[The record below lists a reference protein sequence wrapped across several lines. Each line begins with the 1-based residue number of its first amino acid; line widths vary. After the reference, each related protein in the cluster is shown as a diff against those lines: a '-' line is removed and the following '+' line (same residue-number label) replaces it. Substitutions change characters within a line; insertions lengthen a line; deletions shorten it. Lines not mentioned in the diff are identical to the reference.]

1 MNAPQA
7 GERDPAP
14 ALAVVL
20 VTWNVREL
28 ALAALESLF
37 EDLTA
42 QGPPDSQ
49 VWLVDNAS
57 ADGTIQAVAQRFPQ
71 VNLIASENNLGFGAG
86 NNLALRAMGFGGQ
99 SATQLP
105 GAVYLLNPDTLTQPG
120 ATRSLYDAL
129 FKAPNVG
136 LVGAQLSYEDGSFQ
150 HSAFQFPG
158 LRQLWAEFYP
168 LPGRL
173 IEGRFNGRY
182 PRALYVAGRPFAI
195 DFPLGATMMLRREVI
210 ETTGMF
216 DEGYALYCEEID
228 WAWRIRKAGW
238 QAQCVPA
245 AQVTH
250 LEGRSSGQA
259 RRESVIRLWRSRL
272 RLYRAHHPR
281 WRVWLARQL
290 IMRGLRR
297 RIRLLR
303 RVEQDAALVGACET
317 VLAEVQRAGD
327 TD

>member
-1 MNAPQA
+1 MNVPQA
-7 GERDPAP
+7 GELDPAP

-57 ADGTIQAVAQRFPQ
+57 ADGTAQAVAQRFPQ
-71 VNLIASENNLGFGAG
+71 VLLIASEHNLGFGAG

-105 GAVYLLNPDTLTQPG
+105 KAVYLLNPDTLTQPG
-120 ATRSLYDAL
+120 ATRAMHDAL
-129 FKAPNVG
+129 FAVPDVG
-136 LVGAQLSYEDGSFQ
+136 LVGAQLCYEDGSFQ

-173 IEGRFNGRY
+173 IEGHFNGRY
-182 PRALYVAGRPFAI
+182 PRELYVAGQPFAI

-238 QAQCVPA
+238 RALCVPA

-250 LEGRSSGQA
+250 LEGRSSSQA
-259 RRESVIRLWRSRL
+259 RPESVIRLWRSRL

-281 WRVWLARQL
+281 WRLWLARQL
-290 IMRGLRR
+290 IIRGLQRR
-297 RIRLLR
+297 LR
-303 RVEQDAALVGACET
+303 QARQATQDATLADAYET
-317 VLAEVQRAGD
+317 VLKDLRFKGD
-327 TD
+327 RD

>member
-1 MNAPQA
+1 MNVPQA
-7 GERDPAP
+7 GELDPAP

-57 ADGTIQAVAQRFPQ
+57 ADGTAQAVAQRFPQ
-71 VNLIASENNLGFGAG
+71 VHLIASEHNLGFGAG

-105 GAVYLLNPDTLTQPG
+105 KAVYLLNPDTLTQPG
-120 ATRSLYDAL
+120 ATRALYDAL
-129 FKAPNVG
+129 LNAPDIG
-136 LVGAQLSYEDGSFQ
+136 LVGAQLCYEDGSFQ

-173 IEGRFNGRY
+173 IEGHFNGRY
-182 PRALYVAGRPFAI
+182 PRTMYTTGRPFAI

-238 QAQCVPA
+238 RALCVPA
-245 AQVTH
+245 ARVTH
-250 LEGRSSGQA
+250 LEGRSSSQA
-259 RRESVIRLWRSRL
+259 RPESVIRLWRSRL

-281 WRVWLARQL
+281 WRLWLARQL
-290 IMRGLRR
+290 IIRGLRR
-297 RIRLLR
+297 RLR
-303 RVEQDAALVGACET
+303 QARQATKDATLADAYET
-317 VLAEVQRAGD
+317 VLEELRRTGD
-327 TD
+327 SD

>member
-7 GERDPAP
+7 GEQVPAP

-57 ADGTIQAVAQRFPQ
+57 ADGTAQAVAQRFPQ
-71 VNLIASENNLGFGAG
+71 VNLIASKNNLGFGAG

-105 GAVYLLNPDTLTQPG
+105 RAVYLLNPDTLTQPG
-120 ATRSLYDAL
+120 ATRALYDAL
-129 FKAPNVG
+129 FNAPKIG

-182 PRALYVAGRPFAI
+182 PRALYVAGQPFAI

-238 QAQCVPA
+238 RALCVPA
-245 AQVTH
+245 ARVTH
-250 LEGRSSGQA
+250 LEGRSSSQA
-259 RRESVIRLWRSRL
+259 RPESVIRLWRSRL

-281 WRVWLARQL
+281 WRLWLARQL
-290 IMRGLRR
+290 IIRGLRR
-297 RIRLLR
+297 RLRLLR
-303 RVEQDAALVGACET
+303 KTEQDAALVDAYVSILDEM
-317 VLAEVQRAGD
+317 QRAGD
-327 TD
+327 PD

>member
-1 MNAPQA
+1 MNAPQD
-7 GERDPAP
+7 GEQVPAP

-49 VWLVDNAS
+49 VWVVDNAS
-57 ADGTIQAVAQRFPQ
+57 ADGTAQAVAQRFPQ
-71 VNLIASENNLGFGAG
+71 VHLIASEHNLGFGAG

-105 GAVYLLNPDTLTQPG
+105 KAVYLLNPDTLTQPG
-120 ATRSLYDAL
+120 ATRALYDAL
-129 FKAPNVG
+129 SNAPNIG

-182 PRALYVAGRPFAI
+182 PRALYVAGQPFAI

-238 QAQCVPA
+238 QALCVPA
-245 AQVTH
+245 ARVTH
-250 LEGRSSGQA
+250 LEGRSSSQA
-259 RRESVIRLWRSRL
+259 RPESVIRLWRSRL

-281 WRVWLARQL
+281 WRLWLARQL
-290 IMRGLRR
+290 IIRGLRR
-297 RIRLLR
+297 RLR
-303 RVEQDAALVGACET
+303 QARQATRDSTLVEAYET
-317 VLAEVQRAGD
+317 VLKDLRFKGD
-327 TD
+327 RD

>member
-1 MNAPQA
+1 MNAPQTD
-7 GERDPAP
+7 EQDPVP

-37 EDLTA
+37 DDLNA
-42 QGPPDSQ
+42 QCPPDSQ
-49 VWLVDNAS
+49 VWVVDNAS
-57 ADGTIQAVAQRFPQ
+57 ADGTAQAVAQRFPQ
-71 VNLIASENNLGFGAG
+71 VHLLASEHNLGFGAG
-86 NNLALRAMGFGGQ
+86 NNLALRALGFGES
-99 SATQLP
+99 SARQLP
-105 GAVYLLNPDTLTQPG
+105 RAVYLLNPDTLTQPG
-120 ATRSLYDAL
+120 ATGTLYDAL
-129 FKAPNVG
+129 FAAPDVG

-158 LRQLWAEFYP
+158 LRQLWAELYP
-168 LPGRL
+168 LPGRF

-182 PRALYVAGRPFAI
+182 PRALYAAGQPFAI

-238 QAQCVPA
+238 QALCVPA
-245 AQVTH
+245 ARVTH
-250 LEGRSSGQA
+250 LEGRSSSQA
-259 RRESVIRLWRSRL
+259 RPESVIRLWRSRM

-297 RIRLLR
+297 RVRLLR
-303 RVEQDAALVGACET
+303 MIAQDEALVDACET
-317 VLAEVQRAGD
+317 VLDDLQRPGD
-327 TD
+327 PD